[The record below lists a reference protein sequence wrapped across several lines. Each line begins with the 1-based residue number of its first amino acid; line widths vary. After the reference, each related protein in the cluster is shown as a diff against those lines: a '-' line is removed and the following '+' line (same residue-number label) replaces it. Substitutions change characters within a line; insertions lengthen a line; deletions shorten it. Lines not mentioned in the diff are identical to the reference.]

1 MSIEPLT
8 PHDARLYSPLALAF
22 LGDSVYEQFVREK
35 LLHEANRPARQLH
48 DAAVARVRAEY
59 QAMAADTIL
68 GLLTEEEMDIYK
80 RGRNASGISVPRH
93 ASVADY
99 RKATGFECLFGYLQ
113 LCGRRSRLEEL
124 FAAVWTAGES
134 SVSQTA
140 VGMQTAALEKDE
152 QPEE

>member
-1 MSIEPLT
+1 MSIENLT

-59 QAMAADTIL
+59 QAMAADAIAP
-68 GLLTEEEMDIYK
+68 LLSEEETEIYK

-99 RKATGFECLFGYLQ
+99 RKATGFECLFGFLQ
-113 LCGRRSRLEEL
+113 LCGRRERLEEL
-124 FAAVWTAGES
+124 FTAVWN
-134 SVSQTA
+134 VSDLPMPTETDNA
-140 VGMQTAALEKDE
+140 EKDE
-152 QPEE
+152 PTEI